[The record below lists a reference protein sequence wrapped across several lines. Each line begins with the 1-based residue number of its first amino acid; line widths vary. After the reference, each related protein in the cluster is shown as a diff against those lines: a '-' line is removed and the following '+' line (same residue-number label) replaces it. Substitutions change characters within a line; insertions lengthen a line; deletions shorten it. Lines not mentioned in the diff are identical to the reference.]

1 MVKNLIATVER
12 EKARIGQFV
21 TLAEP
26 TRAIRTEA
34 VAAGFYQ
41 TPMGGKIPKVQILTI
56 QGLLEQGRKPQIP
69 LADSGAF
76 RKAPKEDTS
85 RDRQVKLL

>member
-1 MVKNLIATVER
+1 M
-12 EKARIGQFV
+12 

-41 TPMGGKIPKVQILTI
+41 TPMGGKIPKIQILTSYR
-56 QGLLEQGRKPQIP
+56 GCWSRAGSRDPT
-69 LADSGAF
+69 ARV
-76 RKAPKEDTS
+76 RKAP
-85 RDRQVKLL
+85 RRHQPRAAVKLI